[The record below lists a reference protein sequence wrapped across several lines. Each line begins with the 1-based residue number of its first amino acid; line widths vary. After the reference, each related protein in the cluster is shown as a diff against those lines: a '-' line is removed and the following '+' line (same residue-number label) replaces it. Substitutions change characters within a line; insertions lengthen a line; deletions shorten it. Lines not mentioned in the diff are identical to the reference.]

1 MVLKLKNAAIK
12 TFRLGRGF
20 IIPER
25 AGKSYPF
32 QREKV
37 WGILEVWKGGE
48 GCYRP
53 GCLLGLIPGKR
64 QVGLTC
70 FGTFGNIFL
79 KLVLIPIRLNILL
92 LIVD

>member
-37 WGILEVWKGGE
+37 RGILEVWKGGE
-48 GCYRP
+48 GRF
-53 GCLLGLIPGKR
+53 LFRESTSL
-64 QVGLTC
+64 VGLPAIC
-70 FGTFGNIFL
+70 F
-79 KLVLIPIRLNILL
+79 
-92 LIVD
+92 